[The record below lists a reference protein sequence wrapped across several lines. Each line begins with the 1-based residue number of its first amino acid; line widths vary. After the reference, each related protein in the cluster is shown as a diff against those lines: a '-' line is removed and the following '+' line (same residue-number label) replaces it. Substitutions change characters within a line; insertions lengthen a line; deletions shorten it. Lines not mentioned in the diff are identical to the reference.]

1 MTISLYDAT
10 VPGYLQILDST
21 AGFLAKSRAHF
32 EEAGVPLDDIVES
45 RLIDDMHPLRFQV
58 QQVAF
63 HSLGSIEAVRAG
75 ELHFVHD
82 RPSPDYAGLQALI
95 DDTREQVRALTPDEI
110 DALSGKDVKFNGRG
124 IERVFTAEGFLLSFS
139 LPNFHFHA
147 TTAFGILRVR
157 GAPIGKLDF
166 MGQPRLKG

>member
-1 MTISLYDAT
+1 MTLSLYDAT
-10 VPGYLQILDST
+10 VPGYLQILDAA

-32 EEAGVPLDDIVES
+32 EDAGVPLDDIVEA
-45 RLIDDMHPLRFQV
+45 RLVEDMHPLRFQV
-58 QQVAF
+58 QQIAF

-75 ELHFVHD
+75 ELHFVTD

-95 DDTREQVRALTPDEI
+95 DDTREKMRALTPAEI
-110 DALSGKDVKFNGRG
+110 DGLSGKDVRFNARG
-124 IERVFTAEGFLLSFS
+124 IERVFTAEGFLMSFS

-147 TTAFGILRVR
+147 SIAYAILRAR